1 MNRDSK
7 GRFCSSDENELVQQ
21 IGIKKYSDIHKKL
34 LEEIDHGVYIDDY
47 FVENIKNELPEE
59 CSKYTVGVKVVAF
72 YDVDVRANSPEEAI
86 EKISE
91 MSSYKLLTEEI
102 PVDSRDPVFS
112 WLALQDE

>member
-7 GRFCSSDENELVQQ
+7 GRFCREDEVWEFENSKKERWTEIHEDLMSGPGVSLIENE
-21 IGIKKYSDIHKKL
+21 H
-34 LEEIDHGVYIDDY
+34 DDGK
-47 FVENIKNELPEE
+47 F
-59 CSKYTVGVKVVAF
+59 KYTIGVKVVAF

-91 MSSYKLLTEEI
+91 MSSYKLLTENI

>member
-7 GRFCSSDENELVQQ
+7 GRFCSNEKNGTYTSNL
-21 IGIKKYSDIHKKL
+21 HKKL
-34 LEEIDHGVYIDDY
+34 METIDHGIRIEDPDDWY
-47 FVENIKNELPEE
+47 FKNIKNDTTEE
-59 CSKYTVGVKVVAF
+59 GSIYTVGVKVEAY

-86 EKISE
+86 QKISK
-91 MSSYKLLTEEI
+91 MDSYKLLTENI

>member
-7 GRFCSSDENELVQQ
+7 GRFCSD
-21 IGIKKYSDIHKKL
+21 KKYSDVHKKL
-34 LEEIDHGVYIDDY
+34 METIDHGIHIEDPDDWY
-47 FVENIKNELPEE
+47 FKNIKNENPEE
-59 CSKYTVGVKVVAF
+59 GSRYTVGVKVVAF